1 MPEISSRNCPEAK
14 ACWLRCSNVSVLGP
28 LVDKDGSRTRTEQG
42 HGWDVD
48 GVRTRMGED
57 LDGARA

>member
-1 MPEISSRNCPEAK
+1 M
-14 ACWLRCSNVSVLGP
+14 
-28 LVDKDGSRTRTEQG
+28 DKDGSRTRTEQG